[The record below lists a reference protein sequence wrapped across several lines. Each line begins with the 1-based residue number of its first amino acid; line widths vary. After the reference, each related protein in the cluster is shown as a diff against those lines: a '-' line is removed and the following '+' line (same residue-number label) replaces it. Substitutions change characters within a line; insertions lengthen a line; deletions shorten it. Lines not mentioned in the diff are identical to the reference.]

1 MRKAKYNKGFTL
13 VELIIAVAVLGIVIS
28 PLIANFIQSAKLN
41 KKARISLNATNMA
54 QDIME
59 GASSYTADEFI
70 KMFES
75 EQSLMGKLLPA
86 IITGYDEHGNT
97 IDMTSNN
104 ANKTFR
110 YYTDPSKATDGTR
123 QYADAVNPSGIV
135 TELKKTLPEN
145 MYFYVDGVKQ
155 GNNNYNL
162 HFHVTTN
169 GTNTSANGAE
179 VANIAKIN
187 SSYDLTQTLDTTNQ
201 KNKDPNEGDVA
212 RATKYFVN
220 HSSSTDSH
228 LEENIKAA
236 LERQIKIIVTK
247 AADGKYTATL
257 KQIYSIPTAQ
267 LSSLGLEASEQ
278 EVPDDNVDGFP
289 DITLLPAAKQMP
301 RSIYLYY
308 VGMPNSQGTV
318 GSAKVADKIA
328 IENATGNELTVYLIR
343 MQNGSDKTKASS
355 ITYNN
360 NYRAQ
365 VDVISEDQTGTPND
379 LTSIVSNLRYDLS
392 GDASQNYRVL
402 QEGSATEKLDGITD
416 EQKNNT
422 KYKADRCT
430 YTYNSMPVN
439 ETQYKKVISD
449 GYQKQNKN
457 FIYEVTLEVED
468 AAKGTKVAT
477 FTGSLAE

>member
-13 VELIIAVAVLGIVIS
+13 VESIIAVADLGIVIS
-28 PLIANFIQSAKLN
+28 PLVANFIQSAKLN

-86 IITGYDEHGNT
+86 IITGYNEHGDMDSTNT
-97 IDMTSNN
+97 
-104 ANKTFR
+104 NKSFQYDVNSSTA
-110 YYTDPSKATDGTR
+110 SGAR
-123 QYADAVNPSGIV
+123 QYAGAVNSSGVV
-135 TELKKTLPEN
+135 TELDNLSEN
-145 MYFYVDGVKQ
+145 MYFYVEGVKQ

-162 HFHVTTN
+162 RFHVTTN
-169 GTNTSANGAE
+169 GANTSANGAE

-201 KNKDPNEGDVA
+201 KNNDPNEGDVA
-212 RATKYFVN
+212 RATKYFVD
-220 HSSSTDSH
+220 HSSSTDSN
-228 LEENIKAA
+228 LEANIKAA
-236 LERQIKIIVTK
+236 LERQIKITVTK
-247 AADGKYTATL
+247 DASNNHNVTFE
-257 KQIYSIPTAQ
+257 QIYSVPTTQ
-267 LSSLGLEASEQ
+267 LSSLGLTASDQ
-278 EVPDDNVDGFP
+278 TVPATEFP
-289 DITLLPAAKQMP
+289 TVTLLANAKQMP

-318 GSAKVADKIA
+318 GSTKVADKF
-328 IENATGNELTVYLIR
+328 EVKNTTGSELTVYLIR
-343 MQNGSDKTKASS
+343 MQDGSKKTQASS

-365 VDVISEDQTGTPND
+365 VEVFSEEPTGIPND
-379 LTSIVSNLRYDLS
+379 LTSIVSNLRYNLS
-392 GDASQNYRVL
+392 EDASKNYRVFE
-402 QEGSATEKLDGITD
+402 EGSSTTKLAGITD

-422 KYKADRCT
+422 KYSADRCT
-430 YTYNSMPVN
+430 YTYNSMPVD

>member
-1 MRKAKYNKGFTL
+1 MRKTKYNKGFTL

-41 KKARISLNATNMA
+41 KKAKISLNATNMA

-86 IITGYDEHGNT
+86 IITGYDEHGDT

-201 KNKDPNEGDVA
+201 KNNDPNEGDVA
-212 RATKYFVN
+212 RATKYFMD
-220 HSSSTDSH
+220 HSSSTDSN
-228 LEENIKAA
+228 LEANIKAA
-236 LERQIKIIVTK
+236 LERQIKINVTK
-247 AADGKYTATL
+247 DASNNYTVTFE
-257 KQIYSIPTAQ
+257 QIYSIPTAQ
-267 LSSLGLEASEQ
+267 LSSLGLTASDQ
-278 EVPDDNVDGFP
+278 TVPDTEFP
-289 DITLLPAAKQMP
+289 AVTLLPAAKQMP

-318 GSAKVADKIA
+318 GSAKVADKIE
-328 IENATGNELTVYLIR
+328 IENTTGNELTVYLIR
-343 MQNGSDKTKASS
+343 MQEGAKKTQASS

-365 VDVISEDQTGTPND
+365 VDVISEDQIGTTNNF
-379 LTSIVSNLRYDLS
+379 TSIVSNLRYNLS
-392 GDASQNYRVL
+392 EDASQNYRVL
-402 QEGSATEKLDGITD
+402 QEGSTTEKLDGITD

-430 YTYNSMPVN
+430 YTYNSMPVD
-439 ETQYKKVISD
+439 EAQYKKVISD

>member
-169 GTNTSANGAE
+169 GTNTDANGAE

-201 KNKDPNEGDVA
+201 KNNDPNEGDVA

-228 LEENIKAA
+228 LEANIKAA
-236 LERQIKIIVTK
+236 LERQIKITVTK
-247 AADGKYTATL
+247 DASNNYTATFE
-257 KQIYSIPTAQ
+257 QIYSIPTAQ
-267 LSSLGLEASEQ
+267 LSSLGLTASDQ
-278 EVPDDNVDGFP
+278 IVPDTEFP
-289 DITLLPAAKQMP
+289 AVTLLPAAKQMP

-308 VGMPNSQGTV
+308 TGMPNSQGTV
-318 GSAKVADKIA
+318 GSAKVADKIE
-328 IENATGNELTVYLIR
+328 IENTTGNELTVYLIR
-343 MQNGSDKTKASS
+343 MQEGSKKTQASS

-379 LTSIVSNLRYDLS
+379 LTSIVSNLRYNLS
-392 GDASQNYRVL
+392 EDASKNYRVFE
-402 QEGSATEKLDGITD
+402 EGSSTTKLAGITD

-422 KYKADRCT
+422 KYSADRCT
-430 YTYNSMPVN
+430 YTYNSMPVD